1 MIKKTKFVIYQL
13 LIFTINM
20 GIVAAP
26 NFTQPEIGIGYS
38 GDGRQMRQIVSSL
51 MGASTIIQV
60 QTSSVGAQGQKGW
73 SPVLQLVSSSGK
85 SLLRVVDY
93 VGGAGSK
100 PTIPTDNYIGAS
112 GLTNLAGAIDIRG
125 AAGANG
131 SNGANGAT
139 GSTGATGV
147 GILNVTYDTG
157 TEQMTIILT
166 NSVEILVAFP
176 SPTAL
181 AGWSPV
187 YAIETSGDEA
197 YIKIVDYTG
206 GDGTAPAMPAEVYLG
221 ASGFTVIGNAIN
233 IKLAGPAGAS
243 GTNGTNGTNGWG
255 SVVTVLTTENLD
267 EVLTHGLY
275 FCSDFS
281 TLSSTPG
288 DIGSSFGFIDN
299 FIAGMNICQT
309 IRSSGGKMYM
319 RFSSDSGGSFSA
331 WLSSTFA

>member
-1 MIKKTKFVIYQL
+1 
-13 LIFTINM
+13 M

-93 VGGAGSK
+93 VGGAGAK
-100 PTIPTDNYIGAS
+100 PTVPTDNYIGAS

-131 SNGANGAT
+131 ANGAQ
-139 GSTGATGV
+139 GAQGAQGFQGN
-147 GILNVTYDTG
+147 GIASMSYDAG
-157 TEQMTIILT
+157 TQMLTINYTDTTTSFLP
-166 NSVEILVAFP
+166 VPL
-176 SPTAL
+176 PTAL

-187 YAIETSGDEA
+187 YAIETVGDEA
-197 YIKIVDYTG
+197 YIKIVDYT
-206 GDGTAPAMPAEVYLG
+206 DGSGTKPALPAEVYLG
-221 ASGFTVIGNAIN
+221 ASGFTVIGSAIN
-233 IKLAGPAGAS
+233 IKLAGPVGAS

-281 TLSSTPG
+281 TLPSTPG
-288 DIGSSFGFIDN
+288 DIGASFGFIDN